1 MVKQINQRSPAPRRA
16 VVITTAFVVFV
27 CLTLLGI
34 DAWLA
39 LRGRSQEIRQVTIAS
54 SNLAAAVAQQ
64 TDSMFSEVGNILT
77 GIVYELE
84 RNEIST
90 ASLERLQPGLVN
102 QATITQHIHDLFV
115 FDAQGRWLVTSQAEL
130 LAGASNADREYF
142 LHHQTSTSAAV
153 FVGKPVVSRS
163 SGAWILPISKRF
175 NDSNGQFAG
184 VVLATIKVDYLR
196 QLMGDFDIG
205 QHGALALMSENGLIL
220 VRRPYAAT
228 DLGRNISGS
237 ATYRNAMQQAWGTF
251 ETVSS
256 LDGVERLVSY
266 RHLKNHPMFVTV
278 ALSRHEMLQ
287 NWRATTYFQTA
298 WILLLCVVTALA
310 GTFVVRSVRERLQ
323 VEMRL
328 GHTRDEL
335 TDANAR
341 LTELARY
348 DGLTSLAN
356 RRYFDETLDQAF
368 AQAARSHL
376 PLALVMID
384 VDHFKAYND
393 FYGHPQGD
401 RCLQQVAQAVQA
413 AARRPRDFVA
423 RYGGE
428 EIAMILPDT
437 DAQGAQV
444 VAEAARAAVAA
455 LEVVHATSDLGY
467 VSISAGVAVHFPGTA
482 LERPQ
487 DLLQAADG
495 ALYRAKKA
503 GRNRVL

>member
-1 MVKQINQRSPAPRRA
+1 MVKHLNLNTAAPRRA
-16 VVITTAFVVFV
+16 VVITTAFVIFV
-27 CLTLLGI
+27 CLALLGV

-39 LRGRSQEIRQVTIAS
+39 LRTRVQEMRQVTVAS
-54 SNLAAAVAQQ
+54 SNLAAAVSQQ
-64 TDSMFSEVGNILT
+64 MDSMFSEVGNILT

-84 RNEIST
+84 RSEIGVN
-90 ASLERLQPGLVN
+90 SLGHLQPVLVN
-102 QATITQHIHDLFV
+102 QATITRHIHDLFV
-115 FDAQGRWLVTSQAEL
+115 FDAQGRWLVTSQADFQ
-130 LAGASNADREYF
+130 AGATNADRDYF
-142 LHHQTSTSAAV
+142 IHHRSDPSAAA
-153 FVGKPVVSRS
+153 FIGKPVLSRS
-163 SGAWILPISKRF
+163 SGVWVIPVSKRF

-184 VVLATIKVDYLR
+184 VVLATIEVEYLR
-196 QLMGDFDIG
+196 QLISEFDIG
-205 QHGALALMSENGLIL
+205 QYGALALMSKNGLIL
-220 VRRPYAAT
+220 VRRPYVAA
-228 DLGRNISGS
+228 DLGRNIAGS
-237 ATYRNAMQQAWGTF
+237 VTYQNSMEHGWGTF
-251 ETVSS
+251 ETISS

-278 ALSRHEMLQ
+278 ALSKHEMLQ
-287 NWRATTYFQTA
+287 NWRATTSFQTA
-298 WILLLCVVTALA
+298 WILLLCGVTALA
-310 GTFVVRSVRERLQ
+310 GTYVVRSVRERLR
-323 VEMRL
+323 VEVRL

-341 LTELARY
+341 LMELARY

-368 AQAARSHL
+368 AQAARSRL

-393 FYGHPQGD
+393 LYGHPQGD

-437 DAQGAQV
+437 DAQGAEV
-444 VAEAARAAVAA
+444 VAETARAAVAA
-455 LEVVHATSDLGY
+455 LDLAHAGSDIGY
-467 VSISAGVAVHFPGTA
+467 VSISAGVAVHVPGVA
-482 LERPQ
+482 LQRSQ
-487 DLLQAADG
+487 DLLGAADG

-503 GRNRVL
+503 GRNTVL